1 MENEEKL
8 FKKNVRR
15 RRRRKTKEKIS
26 IQSLVEKIT
35 ELNEI
40 LPLISDPI
48 DKNSMKYL
56 SNLYSEAVVLIENIT
71 IYMVQNGFCGIHD
84 SIDDTVYKTQELIGI
99 LKEFKGL
106 NTSRKDR
113 GFIDESDEA
122 KASIF
127 LQSLKVKMGELVA
140 LKKST
145 DE

>member
-8 FKKNVRR
+8 FKKNV

-106 NTSRKDR
+106 NTSRKAR

-127 LQSLKVKMGELVA
+127 LQSLKVKMSEFVA

-145 DE
+145 DK